1 MEPIFGYLKLTE
13 KLYFSKK
20 YSGSWNFGPNLK
32 NNIKVLDVAKFGKK
46 LLRSKSKIILT
57 KQEFHEANHLS
68 LNSSKSLKYLNWK
81 TRLKSKDALNLAF
94 SWYEFYYQ
102 NRKKKYK

>member
-46 LLRSKSKIILT
+46 LL
-57 KQEFHEANHLS
+57 QF
-68 LNSSKSLKYLNWK
+68 
-81 TRLKSKDALNLAF
+81 
-94 SWYEFYYQ
+94 
-102 NRKKKYK
+102 